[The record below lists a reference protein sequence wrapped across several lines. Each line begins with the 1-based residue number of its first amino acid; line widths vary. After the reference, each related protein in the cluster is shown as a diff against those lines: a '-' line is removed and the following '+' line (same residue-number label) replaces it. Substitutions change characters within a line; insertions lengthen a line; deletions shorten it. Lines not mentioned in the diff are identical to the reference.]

1 MSSSPE
7 DARSSGTLKSI
18 VVAVVIA
25 LLAGGSAPWWWNKVF
40 PERSPSGQQPRNS
53 SYMGDLE
60 PATDRHGGDVNSL
73 GIIVNSAQECSDLC
87 AADDNCKA
95 MTFVKHPNS
104 NGGECWKKGS
114 IPSPSANPYMVS
126 AIKHYVKQ

>member
-1 MSSSPE
+1 MSTSRDGAE
-7 DARSSGTLKSI
+7 SSGALKSI

-40 PERSPSGQQPRNS
+40 PEQRPRGHQPKNS

-60 PATDRHGGDVNSL
+60 PATNRRGGDLYSL

-95 MTFVKHPNS
+95 MTFVKHPTS

-114 IPSPSANPYMVS
+114 VPGPSKNPNMVS
-126 AIKHYVKQ
+126 SVKHLKQ

>member
-1 MSSSPE
+1 MSTPSD
-7 DARSSGTLKSI
+7 DAVSSGALKSI

-40 PERSPSGQQPRNS
+40 PEQRRLPRQPKNS

-60 PATDRHGGDVNSL
+60 PATNRQGGDLYSL
-73 GIIVNSAQECSDLC
+73 GIVVNSAQECSDLC

-114 IPSPSANPYMVS
+114 VPSPSGNPYMVS
-126 AIKHYVKQ
+126 SVKHYQKQ